1 MPLAGTITAKLITT
15 AGIALIVLSIWNS
28 AANVQ
33 TLASPNSIT
42 YDTRF
47 VAAMHDLSSI
57 LPAGDVVVVSTNAPR
72 VAYFT
77 GHKAVTPYAA
87 YSKDSLVK
95 FMQVRGYTFLA
106 VFEGQSDVPALSTL
120 FSSSGLKTLES
131 TFTQLAVYQTDF
143 YVIHVYQ
150 MK

>member
-1 MPLAGTITAKLITT
+1 MTLAGTITAKIITA
-15 AGIALIVLSIWNS
+15 AGIALIVLSIWDS

-33 TLASPNSIT
+33 TLASPSSIT
-42 YDTRF
+42 YDTKF
-47 VAAMHDLSSI
+47 VAAMDNLSSI
-57 LPAGDVVVVSTNAPR
+57 IPAGDIIVVSTNAPR

-87 YSKDSLVK
+87 YSRDSLIK
-95 FMQVRGYTFLA
+95 FMQVRWYTFLV
-106 VFEGQSDVPALSTL
+106 VFEGQSDVPALRSL
-120 FSSSGLKTLES
+120 FSSSGLKNLDP